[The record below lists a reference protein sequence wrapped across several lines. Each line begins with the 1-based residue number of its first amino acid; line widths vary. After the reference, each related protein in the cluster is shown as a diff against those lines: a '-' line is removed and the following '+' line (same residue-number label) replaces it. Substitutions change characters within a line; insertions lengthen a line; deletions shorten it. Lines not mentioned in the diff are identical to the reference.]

1 MMIKK
6 WMIGTSTKERWHFM
20 TTTNA
25 LDGIRA
31 CALTLSAAALS
42 VGFGATTGIDYL
54 QTGGATVE
62 ASQTAT
68 QTDDVI
74 VGYGGMFAKDGEGK
88 LVLPLEKVD
97 KTIPYEIRV
106 LDGTLQLRSGNDT
119 AVPEPPAC
127 IASKAAF
134 WVDASA
140 DNGSLVLDGDNRVTK
155 WCDRR
160 ETNTA
165 SPTRYY
171 AVPAR
176 ANQTSENPGQTYVH
190 NDGTNAVYFGGYCGR
205 QNDSYM
211 RFQENGSAADIAKI
225 RHAFVVHGAFEC
237 WCAPLG
243 TLSDPTDM
251 FGGASVSLLENVKA
265 HFIWYGHQ
273 MPAAYTARHY
283 LDGVKFDPW
292 SVPPR
297 NGFQLLE
304 ADYIDNRSSFG
315 AFYCMKTQANVS
327 RQGGDYL
334 SEAILFTNELS
345 AAERLDVERY
355 LMRKW
360 KLGSAAAEQN
370 ALGTVKVAPDA
381 VVEFAP
387 ETDADGIYSNVVVRG
402 NGMVAKSG
410 AGKLT
415 IGANILRDFGGTFEL
430 PYGDSAFV
438 SKGCVPPMAL
448 DVGDRVSVAHV
459 RPSGN
464 VGNAQLSNETWYAQV
479 GVEVTRTANAA
490 GAGTISKT
498 GSENVCATSL
508 PQGTKTLSVEGDFTL
523 LAPSASAISN
533 GCIMASIPN
542 ADFEL
547 PVPSTGSYNRC
558 QFNVGQYING
568 WTKDGG
574 SFNGSAPVG
583 YLLENDGV
591 TITLR
596 GDMCA
601 VPIRQGKQALL
612 VSHDGAAYCTAHF
625 PKSGYYVLDLMEAQR
640 RVKYG
645 AGESADKWRYAFYA
659 VKIGETWATAT
670 ERVRHLANCG
680 PFVRTRL
687 KLGWI
692 EAGDHVFGLQS
703 LVPVNDSRIGFVV
716 DDLRVYF
723 VSDEQET
730 DVVRIPN
737 GDFEDVA
744 NDDVE
749 SPYVF
754 YSARTNTN
762 RAVGWTLSGDAGSG
776 AAVVST
782 GTPPSDY
789 ETYHSGE
796 TSCRMAAVG
805 DDVYGSVSLSFI
817 GNSGSATTTFACPA
831 GTWRLRA
838 KAARWSLQWN
848 KVNYIDGAPAVTAS
862 VTTPGGTVGLGSVK
876 PASHETHTFL
886 WPTSFTLSEAG
897 NVTLALT
904 QTTSNGSCLVD
915 DLELVPEGSTPRD
928 AFGVELLK
936 NGSFETGYAEWTR
949 ISASIGSMKATSVK
963 DTKDPVASNQTPQQ
977 FGPVA
982 YDGRYYVQIVND
994 SGLAQDVH
1002 LDAGLYRFAFAS
1014 HTRFT
1019 GGYDFDPIR
1028 AWVARNGVTN
1038 EIGRTFVTTTNDIEH
1053 VWQFRVE
1060 TAGTYT
1066 VGIQGTDYW
1075 TSESGAAS
1083 KHHDS
1088 VIDGLSLVRIREP
1101 AADVPSVPRKMK
1113 IRLAEDSRLRL
1124 DFDGEITIGT
1134 VTHGNRCYSGIID
1147 AATCPEFVSG
1157 RGSIRALS
1165 EGTMLIFK

>member
-1 MMIKK
+1 MMIKR
-6 WMIGTSTKERWHFM
+6 WMAQVGSVAVGAVAF
-20 TTTNA
+20 
-25 LDGIRA
+25 
-31 CALTLSAAALS
+31 SAAATP
-42 VGFGATTGIDYL
+42 VGSGTTTGVDYL

-62 ASQTAT
+62 ASQTAM
-68 QTDDVI
+68 QTEDVI
-74 VGYGGMFAKDGEGK
+74 VGYGGVFAKDGEGK

-106 LDGTLQLRSGNDT
+106 LDGTLQLRPGNGT
-119 AVPEPPAC
+119 AVPEPPSC

-140 DNGSLVLDGDNRVTK
+140 DNGSLVLGGDNKVTK

-160 ETNTA
+160 ESDTA

-176 ANQTSENPGQTYVH
+176 ANQTSENPGQTYVR
-190 NDGTNAVYFGGYCGR
+190 NEGTNAVYFGGYCGR

-211 RFQENGSAADIAKI
+211 RFQENGGDADIAKV

-283 LDGVKFDPW
+283 LDGEKFDPW
-292 SVPPR
+292 SVPPK

-304 ADYIDNRSSFG
+304 ADYIDNRSTFG
-315 AFYCMKTQANVS
+315 AFYCMKTQANAS

-334 SEAILFTNELS
+334 SEVILFTNELS

-360 KLGSAAAEQN
+360 KLGAAAEQN
-370 ALGTVKVAPDA
+370 ALGTVKVAPGA

-402 NGMVAKSG
+402 NGTAVKSG

-415 IGANILRDFGGTFEL
+415 IGAKIFRDFGGTFEL
-430 PYGDSAFV
+430 PYGDRVSV
-438 SKGCVPPMAL
+438 SKGHVPPMAL
-448 DVGDRVSVAHV
+448 DVGDLVILAHV
-459 RPSGN
+459 RPSGPAGS
-464 VGNAQLSNETWYAQV
+464 VQFSNETWYAQT
-479 GVEVTRTANAA
+479 GVEVTRAAAAA
-490 GAGTISKT
+490 GAGTIAKT
-498 GSENVCATSL
+498 GSENVCATVL

-523 LAPSASAISN
+523 MAPMPAAISN
-533 GCIMASIPN
+533 GCIMATIPN
-542 ADFEL
+542 ADFEM
-547 PVPSTGSYNRC
+547 PVSTNATYNRC
-558 QFNVGQYING
+558 LFSAGQYLNG
-568 WTKDGG
+568 WTKDVDT
-574 SFNGSAPVG
+574 SNGTAPVG
-583 YLLENDGV
+583 YLLEDDGLM
-591 TITLR
+591 TGR
-596 GDMCA
+596 SSMCA

-612 VSHDGAAYCTAHF
+612 VCHDGAAYCTAHF

-640 RVKYG
+640 QIRYG
-645 AGESADKWRYAFYA
+645 AAAENKERYAFYA

-670 ERVRHLANCG
+670 ERVRHLANSG

-692 EAGDHVFGLQS
+692 EAGDHVFGFQS
-703 LVPVNDSRIGFVV
+703 LIPINDSRIGFAV

-730 DVVRIPN
+730 DVVPIPN

-744 NDDVE
+744 NDAV
-749 SPYVF
+749 SVPYVF
-754 YSARTNTN
+754 YAARTNTN
-762 RAVGWTLSGDAGSG
+762 RAVGWTLSGAVGGG

-782 GTPPSDY
+782 GTPPSNH
-789 ETYHSGE
+789 EVYHSGE

-805 DDVYGSVSLSFI
+805 DDVYGSVALSFF
-817 GNSGSATTTFACPA
+817 GNSGTAATTFACPA

-862 VTTPGGTVGLGSVK
+862 VTTPGGTVGLGSVQ
-876 PASHETHTFL
+876 PAGHEMRTFL
-886 WPTSFTLSEAG
+886 WPTSFTLSSAG
-897 NVTLALT
+897 NVSLTLT
-904 QTTSNGSCLVD
+904 QTTSDGSCLVD
-915 DLELVPEGSTPRD
+915 DLELVPVASTPRD

-936 NGSFETGYAEWTR
+936 NGSFETGSFAEWTR
-949 ISASIGSMKATSVK
+949 IPASIGSMAWPNVK

-977 FGPVA
+977 FAPVA
-982 YDGRYYVQIVND
+982 YDGQYYAQIVND
-994 SGLAQDVH
+994 SGLTQDVH
-1002 LDAGLYRFAFAS
+1002 LDAGLYRLAFAS

-1019 GGYDFDPIR
+1019 GGFDQDPIR
-1028 AWVARNGVTN
+1028 AWIARNGVTN

-1066 VGIQGTDYW
+1066 VGVQGTDYW
-1075 TSESGAAS
+1075 TSESGAAG

-1088 VIDGLSLVRIREP
+1088 IIDGISLVRLREP

-1134 VTHGNRCYSGIID
+1134 VSHGNRCYSGIID
-1147 AATCPEFVSG
+1147 AATYPEFVSG
-1157 RGSIRALS
+1157 RGSIRAVS
-1165 EGTMLIFK
+1165 EGTILIFK